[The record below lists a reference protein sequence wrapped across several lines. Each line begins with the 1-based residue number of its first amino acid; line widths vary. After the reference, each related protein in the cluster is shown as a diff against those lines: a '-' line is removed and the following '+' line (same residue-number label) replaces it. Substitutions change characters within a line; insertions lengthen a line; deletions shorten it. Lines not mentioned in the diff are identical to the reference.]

1 MEARFV
7 AGAAFLA
14 TDDRVSATKRA
25 SIGWCFG
32 GGWSLKAG
40 IHTNLDATVM
50 YYGHP
55 VMDTAQLQ
63 ELDGP
68 LLGIFG
74 NEDQSI
80 TPKKVDEFDAALD
93 EAGVTHRIL
102 RYDANHAFA
111 NPSSGRYDH
120 EAATQAWSEVRAFLE
135 AQLVGA
141 AGAE

>member
-1 MEARFV
+1 
-7 AGAAFLA
+7 
-14 TDDRVSATKRA
+14 
-25 SIGWCFG
+25 
-32 GGWSLKAG
+32 
-40 IHTNLDATVM
+40 
-50 YYGHP
+50 
-55 VMDTAQLQ
+55 MDTAQLQ
-63 ELDGP
+63 ELDGR